1 MQITH
6 LDHVVLTA
14 RDIPATV
21 KFYTEVLG
29 MTHVVF
35 DEHYDALHFGA
46 QKINIHPYRA
56 EYLPHADLPFPG
68 TADFCFVAEGEM
80 AAVVETLQKR
90 GCPIELGPVKQT
102 GARGPM
108 WSVYLRDPDRNL
120 IEIAC
125 YGKSP

>member
-1 MQITH
+1 MKITH

-29 MTHVVF
+29 MAHVVF
-35 DEHYDALHFGA
+35 DGHFDALHFGA

-56 EYLPHADLPFPG
+56 EYRPHADIPMPG
-68 TADFCFVAEGEM
+68 TADFCFVAEGGITT
-80 AAVVETLQKR
+80 VVERLVQC
-90 GCPIELGPVKQT
+90 GCPIELGPVEQT

-108 WSVYLRDPDRNL
+108 CSVYVRDPDRNL

-125 YGKSP
+125 YPANP